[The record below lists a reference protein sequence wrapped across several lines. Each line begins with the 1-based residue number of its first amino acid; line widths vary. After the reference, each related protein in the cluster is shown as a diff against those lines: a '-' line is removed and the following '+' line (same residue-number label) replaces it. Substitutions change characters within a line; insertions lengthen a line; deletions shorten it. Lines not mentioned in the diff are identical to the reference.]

1 MKKLIK
7 PKGGSKEGRAQF
19 IAAGSIENLADTV
32 DGAPISSASAPGETA
47 ELYGWCN
54 NIRCIVPQSV
64 RECQ

>member
-19 IAAGSIENLADTV
+19 VAAGSIENLADTV
-32 DGAPISSASAPGETA
+32 DGVPISPAPVPGETA
-47 ELYGWCN
+47 ELYDQCN
-54 NIRCIVPQSV
+54 NIRYIVQSV

>member
-7 PKGGSKEGRAQF
+7 PKGGTKEGRAQF
-19 IAAGSIENLADTV
+19 IAAGSIENLADTE
-32 DGAPISSASAPGETA
+32 GAPISSAPVPGETA

-54 NIRCIVPQSV
+54 NIRWIVAQSI

>member
-7 PKGGSKEGRAQF
+7 PKGGSKEGRALF
-19 IAAGSIENLADTV
+19 VAAGSIENLADV

-47 ELYGWCN
+47 ELYGQCN
-54 NIRCIVPQSV
+54 NIRCIVPQSE

>member
-19 IAAGSIENLADTV
+19 VAAGSIENLADAV
-32 DGAPISSASAPGETA
+32 DGAPISPTPVPGETA
-47 ELYGWCN
+47 ELYDRCN
-54 NIRCIVPQSV
+54 NIRYIVQSV

>member
-19 IAAGSIENLADTV
+19 VAAGSIENLADTV
-32 DGAPISSASAPGETA
+32 DGAPISSAPVSGETA
-47 ELYGWCN
+47 ELYDQCN
-54 NIRCIVPQSV
+54 NIRYIVQSV